1 MMSTPTKIQNQ
12 PVPMDV
18 QDPLANSL
26 VYDFLVRNSFN
37 EIASEFQKIS
47 HEDLEIH
54 HGGLKLEHLV
64 DDLFVKS
71 IVYDFLRRT
80 AHAKIAFEFKLH
92 FGPFKNLDGLTLE
105 KLFDMYKEKFKVHST
120 NHPVVEES
128 KPSNQSENIPMPS
141 TNLTLIKAN
150 KRVNSLV
157 YEYLVRNKHLDI
169 AIDFKQFYQS
179 GLF

>member
-1 MMSTPTKIQNQ
+1 MMSAPTKIQNP

-80 AHAKIAFEFKLH
+80 AHAKIAFEFKLLY
-92 FGPFKNLDGLTLE
+92 GPFKDLNGLTLE
-105 KLFDMYKEKFKVHST
+105 KLYIMYKK
-120 NHPVVEES
+120 
-128 KPSNQSENIPMPS
+128 
-141 TNLTLIKAN
+141 
-150 KRVNSLV
+150 NSMSLLKIQCLQV
-157 YEYLVRNKHLDI
+157 KH
-169 AIDFKQFYQS
+169 
-179 GLF
+179 